1 MAIREAEQVMPA
13 AAPDARPMQAR
24 IWDEVG
30 QEPSD
35 YLRRV
40 HEMLGLPGFDAA
52 ALEALTPCFDLLP
65 YAEAMSRN
73 CLPARDAHDNLLLVL
88 ADPFDPHLRAW
99 AMQRV
104 KPSFAFAFCV
114 PADLVAYLAMHEAAH
129 HALTQVSVGATEA
142 AVGESGVEITLA
154 TLAADVHPV
163 IRLVNSSLYDAL
175 KARASD
181 IHIESTATG
190 LVIKYRIDGVLQT
203 TATAAGT
210 DVAEQVLSRLKV
222 MSDLDI
228 GERRVPQDGRFKAI
242 INQREIDFRVSIMPS
257 IHGED
262 AVLRVLDKQRGEKSA
277 APLRLDAIGHE
288 PDIVEAIRA
297 VAHEPYG
304 LILVTGPTGSGKST
318 TLYATLTEI
327 NTGDE
332 KIITIE
338 DPVEYE
344 LAGVLQIPI
353 NDKKGLTF
361 ARGLRSILRHDP
373 DKILVGEIR
382 DGETAGIA
390 VQAALT
396 GHLVLTSV
404 HANNVFSVLDRFL
417 HMGVDMHSFVDA
429 LLGAVAQR
437 LMRKNCPHCV
447 RDDAPPDDALLH
459 ASALTREQVAGWRF
473 RKGAGCDACRHTGY
487 LGRQPIAEV
496 LRFNDRLKHGFVE
509 RRPLMELKQAA
520 KESGFIPIRQVAL
533 RAVADGRTTLAEVN
547 RVTMVEEMD
556 FEPAS
561 AGPSHGTDAAGGRR
575 PRNSSTAGTRPRR
588 KTSAA
593 PGPDADD
600 A

>member
-1 MAIREAEQVMPA
+1 MAQQAGLREVRTDIGDTRSTQV
-13 AAPDARPMQAR
+13 RL
-24 IWDEVG
+24 WEECG
-30 QEPSD
+30 QEPSV
-35 YLRRV
+35 YLQRV
-40 HEMLGLPGFDAA
+40 ASLTGLR
-52 ALEALTPCFDLLP
+52 ALSAQQLEHMEPCFDLLP
-65 YAEAMSRN
+65 FAEAISRN
-73 CLPARDAHDNLLLVL
+73 CLLVRDDEYHRLLVL
-88 ADPFDPHLRAW
+88 PDPFNRHLRSW
-99 AMQRV
+99 AMQRIKV
-104 KPSFAFAFCV
+104 RFVFAFCV
-114 PADLVAYLAMHEAAH
+114 PSELSAYLAVHESAH
-129 HALTQVSVGATEA
+129 QALTHLSVGDEA
-142 AVGESGVEITLA
+142 NAAADAGMEISLA

-181 IHIESTATG
+181 IHIESTPTG

-203 TATAAGT
+203 TASAAGAE
-210 DVAEQVLSRLKV
+210 VAEQVLSRLKV
-222 MSDLDI
+222 MAELDI
-228 GERRVPQDGRFKAI
+228 GERRVPQDGRFRAI

-262 AVLRVLDKQRGEKSA
+262 AVLRVLDKQRAEQGGAS
-277 APLRLDAIGHE
+277 LRLDSIGHE
-288 PDIVEAIRA
+288 PDIVAAIRSI
-297 VAHEPYG
+297 AHEPYG

-318 TLYATLTEI
+318 SLYATLSEI
-327 NTGDE
+327 NTGEE

-429 LLGAVAQR
+429 LLGAMAQR

-447 RDDAPPDDALLH
+447 RDDEPPDDALLQ
-459 ASALTREQVAGWRF
+459 ASALTREQVREWRF
-473 RKGAGCDACRHTGY
+473 RKGVGCDACRRTGY

-496 LRFNDRLKHGFVE
+496 LRLNDWIKQCFIE
-509 RRPLMELKQAA
+509 RRPMLELKQAA
-520 KESGFIPIRQVAL
+520 QQNGFISLRQVAL

-547 RVTMVEEMD
+547 RVTMID
-556 FEPAS
+556 
-561 AGPSHGTDAAGGRR
+561 
-575 PRNSSTAGTRPRR
+575 
-588 KTSAA
+588 
-593 PGPDADD
+593 
-600 A
+600 

>member
-1 MAIREAEQVMPA
+1 
-13 AAPDARPMQAR
+13 MQAR
-24 IWDEVG
+24 VWEEVG
-30 QEPSD
+30 KEPED
-35 YLRRV
+35 YFRRV
-40 HEMLGLPGFDAA
+40 TGAIGLRGFDAA
-52 ALEALTPCFDLLP
+52 ALEALAPRFDLLP
-65 YAEAMSRN
+65 FAEATARR
-73 CLPARDAHDNLLLVL
+73 CLLAEEHAGAANGASTDGGASADTADRGDRLVLVL
-88 ADPFDPHLRAW
+88 ADPFDAHLRAW
-99 AMQRV
+99 AMQRI
-104 KPSFAFAFCV
+104 KRAFTFAYCV
-114 PADLVAYLAMHEAAH
+114 PADLLAYLAMHEAAH
-129 HALTQVSVGATEA
+129 QALTQIHVGSAEA
-142 AVGESGVEITLA
+142 VAADTGVEITLA

-163 IRLVNSSLYDAL
+163 VRLVNSSLYDAL

-203 TATAAGT
+203 TATAAGI

-222 MSDLDI
+222 MADLDI
-228 GERRVPQDGRFKAI
+228 GERRVPQDGRFKAL

-262 AVLRVLDKQRGEKSA
+262 AVLRVLDKQRGEQSNA
-277 APLRLDAIGHE
+277 ALRLDSIGHE
-288 PDIVEAIRA
+288 PDIVDAIRGI
-297 VAHEPYG
+297 AHEPYG

-318 TLYATLTEI
+318 TLYATLSEI

-404 HANNVFSVLDRFL
+404 HANNVFAVLDRFL
-417 HMGVDMHSFVDA
+417 HMEVDVHSLVEA
-429 LLGAVAQR
+429 LLGAMAQR

-447 RDDAPPDDALLH
+447 RDDVLPDEATLK

-473 RKGAGCDACRHTGY
+473 RKGAGCEACRHTGY

-496 LRFNDRLKHGFVE
+496 LRFNDLLKQCFVE
-509 RRPLMELKQAA
+509 RRPVLELKQVA
-520 KESGFIPIRQVAL
+520 KDSGFVPIREIAL

-547 RVTMVEEMD
+547 RVTKVD
-556 FEPAS
+556 
-561 AGPSHGTDAAGGRR
+561 
-575 PRNSSTAGTRPRR
+575 
-588 KTSAA
+588 
-593 PGPDADD
+593 
-600 A
+600 

>member
-1 MAIREAEQVMPA
+1 MAQTTPMDQSPVRALRPKQQQFWDDAGHDPA
-13 AAPDARPMQAR
+13 
-24 IWDEVG
+24 
-30 QEPSD
+30 D
-35 YLRRV
+35 YLNKV
-40 HEMLGLPGFDAA
+40 KQTIGLAA
-52 ALEALTPCFDLLP
+52 FSAEALETLEPRFDLLP
-65 YAEAMSRN
+65 FGEAMARR
-73 CLPARDAHDNLLLVL
+73 CLLAAGNNARLWLVL
-88 ADPFDPHLRAW
+88 ADPFDPNLRAW
-99 AMQRV
+99 AMHRV
-104 KPSFAFAFCV
+104 KKPFAFAFCV
-114 PADLVAYLAMHEAAH
+114 PTELMAYLALHESAH
-129 HALTQVSVGATEA
+129 QALTQIDVGSQSAATA
-142 AVGESGVEITLA
+142 DAGVEITLA
-154 TLAADVHPV
+154 TLASDVHPV

-190 LVIKYRIDGVLQT
+190 LVIKYRIDGVLQE
-203 TATAAGT
+203 TAAAPGVDT
-210 DVAEQVLSRLKV
+210 AEQVLSRLKV
-222 MSDLDI
+222 MADLDI
-228 GERRVPQDGRFKAI
+228 GERRIPQDGRFKAL

-262 AVLRVLDKQRGEKSA
+262 AVLRVLDKQRGEAGSTT
-277 APLRLDAIGHE
+277 LRLDAIGHE
-288 PDIVEAIRA
+288 PEIVDAIRA
-297 VAHEPYG
+297 IAHEPYG
-304 LILVTGPTGSGKST
+304 LLLVTGPTGSGKST

-344 LAGVLQIPI
+344 LGGVLQIPI

-437 LMRKNCPHCV
+437 LMRRNCPHCI
-447 RDDAPPDDALLH
+447 RDDAPPDDATLR
-459 ASALTREQVAGWRF
+459 ASGLTREQVAAWRF
-473 RKGAGCDACRHTGY
+473 RKGAGCEACRRTGY

-496 LRFNDRLKHGFVE
+496 LRLNDAIKQCFVE
-509 RRPLMELKQAA
+509 RRPIMELKQLALS
-520 KESGFIPIRQVAL
+520 SGFVPIRQIAL

-547 RVTMVEEMD
+547 RVTMVEV
-556 FEPAS
+556 
-561 AGPSHGTDAAGGRR
+561 
-575 PRNSSTAGTRPRR
+575 
-588 KTSAA
+588 
-593 PGPDADD
+593 
-600 A
+600 

>member
-1 MAIREAEQVMPA
+1 MEQPTETPVRAQRPNQQQFWDDAGHDPA
-13 AAPDARPMQAR
+13 
-24 IWDEVG
+24 
-30 QEPSD
+30 D
-35 YLRRV
+35 YLTRV
-40 HEMLGLPGFDAA
+40 TQTIGLTGFAA
-52 ALEALTPCFDLLP
+52 EALETLEPRFDLLP
-65 YAEAMSRN
+65 FGEAMSRR
-73 CLPARDAHDNLLLVL
+73 CLLAAASDARLWLVL
-88 ADPFDPHLRAW
+88 ADPFDPNLRAW

-104 KPSFAFAFCV
+104 KKPFAFAFCV
-114 PADLVAYLAMHEAAH
+114 PAELMAFLALHESAH
-129 HALTQVSVGATEA
+129 QALTHISVDTKSAATSEA
-142 AVGESGVEITLA
+142 GVEITLA

-181 IHIESTATG
+181 IHIESTAAG
-190 LVIKYRIDGVLQT
+190 LVIKYRIDGVLQE
-203 TATAAGT
+203 TASAPGVDT
-210 DVAEQVLSRLKV
+210 AEQVLSRLKV
-222 MSDLDI
+222 MADLDI
-228 GERRVPQDGRFKAI
+228 GERRIPQDGRFKAVI
-242 INQREIDFRVSIMPS
+242 SQREIDFRVSIMPS

-262 AVLRVLDKQRGEKSA
+262 AVLRVLDKQRGEA
-277 APLRLDAIGHE
+277 GATALRLDAIGHE
-288 PDIVEAIRA
+288 PEIVDAIRA
-297 VAHEPYG
+297 IAHEPYG
-304 LILVTGPTGSGKST
+304 LLLVTGPTGSGKST

-344 LAGVLQIPI
+344 LPGVLQIPI

-437 LMRKNCPHCV
+437 LMRKNCPHCA
-447 RDDAPPDDALLH
+447 RDDTPPDEATLR
-459 ASALTREQVAGWRF
+459 ASGLTPEQVALWRF
-473 RKGAGCDACRHTGY
+473 RKGAGCDACRRTGY

-496 LRFNDRLKHGFVE
+496 LRLNDAIKQCFVE
-509 RRPLMELKQAA
+509 RRPIMELKALA
-520 KESGFIPIRQVAL
+520 HASGFVPIRQIAL

-547 RVTMVEEMD
+547 RVTMVE
-556 FEPAS
+556 A
-561 AGPSHGTDAAGGRR
+561 
-575 PRNSSTAGTRPRR
+575 
-588 KTSAA
+588 
-593 PGPDADD
+593 
-600 A
+600 

>member
-1 MAIREAEQVMPA
+1 MEQTTDTPAKANPVRDPRPKQQQFWDEAEHDGA
-13 AAPDARPMQAR
+13 
-24 IWDEVG
+24 
-30 QEPSD
+30 D
-35 YLRRV
+35 YLKKV
-40 HEMLGLPGFDAA
+40 TQTIGLRGFDAT
-52 ALEALTPCFDLLP
+52 ALETLEPRFDLLP
-65 YAEAMSRN
+65 FGEAMSRR
-73 CLPARDAHDNLLLVL
+73 CLLAADSDARLWFVL
-88 ADPFDPHLRAW
+88 ADPFDPPLRAW

-104 KPSFAFAFCV
+104 KKPFAFAFCV
-114 PADLVAYLAMHEAAH
+114 PGELMAYLALHESAH
-129 HALTQVSVGATEA
+129 QALTQVNVDSKTGNA
-142 AVGESGVEITLA
+142 AAAGVEITLA
-154 TLAADVHPV
+154 TLSADVHPV

-175 KARASD
+175 RARASD

-190 LVIKYRIDGVLQT
+190 LVIKYRIDGVLQE
-203 TATAAGT
+203 TASAPGT

-222 MSDLDI
+222 MAELDI
-228 GERRVPQDGRFKAI
+228 GERRIPQDGRFKAF

-262 AVLRVLDKQRGEKSA
+262 AVLRVLDKQRGDANSTT
-277 APLRLDAIGHE
+277 LRLDGLGHD
-288 PDIVEAIRA
+288 PDTVASIRSIA
-297 VAHEPYG
+297 REPYG
-304 LILVTGPTGSGKST
+304 LLLVTGPTGSGKST

-447 RDDAPPDDALLH
+447 RDDEVPDDATLL
-459 ASALTREQVAGWRF
+459 ASALTREQVAHWRF
-473 RKGAGCDACRHTGY
+473 RRGAGCEACRRTGY

-496 LRFNDRLKHGFVE
+496 LRMNDAIKQCFVE
-509 RRPLMELKQAA
+509 RRPLIELKQLANR
-520 KESGFIPIRQVAL
+520 SGFVPIRQIAL

-547 RVTMVEEMD
+547 RVTIV
-556 FEPAS
+556 EPA
-561 AGPSHGTDAAGGRR
+561 
-575 PRNSSTAGTRPRR
+575 
-588 KTSAA
+588 
-593 PGPDADD
+593 
-600 A
+600 

>member
-1 MAIREAEQVMPA
+1 MANSTAVK
-13 AAPDARPMQAR
+13 APQPDDNDRRSMQAR
-24 IWDEVG
+24 MWEAAG
-30 QEPSD
+30 QQTAD
-35 YLRRV
+35 YLQRV
-40 HEMLGLPGFDAA
+40 NRTIGLRGLDAA
-52 ALEALTPCFDLLP
+52 QLDATTPSFDLLP
-65 YAEAMSRN
+65 FAEAM
-73 CLPARDAHDNLLLVL
+73 ARHCVLVREAPKDDDDHGGLLLVL
-88 ADPFDPHLRAW
+88 ADPFDAHLRAW

-104 KPSFAFAFCV
+104 KKLFAFAFCV
-114 PADLVAYLAMHEAAH
+114 PDDLSAYLAMHEATQR
-129 HALTQVSVGATEA
+129 ALTNVSMDA
-142 AVGESGVEITLA
+142 AQAVNPDAGVEITLA

-175 KARASD
+175 RARASD

-190 LVIKYRIDGVLQT
+190 LVIKYRIDGVLQS
-203 TATAAGT
+203 TASASGT
-210 DVAEQVLSRLKV
+210 EVAEQVLSRLKV

-262 AVLRVLDKQRGEKSA
+262 AVLRVLDKQRGEQSA
-277 APLRLDAIGHE
+277 APLRIDAIGHE
-288 PDIVEAIRA
+288 SDIVEAIRV

-304 LILVTGPTGSGKST
+304 LVLVTGPTGSGKST
-318 TLYATLTEI
+318 TLYATLSEI
-327 NTGDE
+327 NTGEE

-344 LAGVLQIPI
+344 LEGVLQIPV

-429 LLGAVAQR
+429 LLGVVAQR
-437 LMRKNCPHCV
+437 LMRKNCPHCL
-447 RDDAPPDDALLH
+447 RADEPPDDALLQ
-459 ASALTREQVAGWRF
+459 ASGLTREQVKGWNFQR
-473 RKGAGCDACRHTGY
+473 GAGCEACRKTGY

-496 LRFNDRLKHGFVE
+496 LRFNDLIKQCFVE
-509 RRPLMELKQAA
+509 RRPVLELKQVARD
-520 KESGFIPIRQVAL
+520 SGFIPIRHVAL

-547 RVTMVEEMD
+547 RVTIVD
-556 FEPAS
+556 
-561 AGPSHGTDAAGGRR
+561 
-575 PRNSSTAGTRPRR
+575 
-588 KTSAA
+588 
-593 PGPDADD
+593 
-600 A
+600 

>member
-1 MAIREAEQVMPA
+1 MNEVAS
-13 AAPDARPMQAR
+13 APARPRQQQV
-24 IWDEVG
+24 WDDAG
-30 QEPSD
+30 HDSAD
-35 YLRRV
+35 YLATVAR
-40 HEMLGLPGFDAA
+40 MLHLRGFDAA
-52 ALEALTPCFDLLP
+52 ALETLEPRFDLL
-65 YAEAMSRN
+65 AFGDAVSRKCVLAADSQSTEAK
-73 CLPARDAHDNLLLVL
+73 LWLVL
-88 ADPFDPHLRAW
+88 ADPFDPLLRAW
-99 AMQRV
+99 AMNRV
-104 KPSFAFAFCV
+104 KKPFAFAFCV
-114 PADLVAYLAMHEAAH
+114 PSELMAFLALHESAH
-129 HALTQVSVGATEA
+129 QALTQISVEGQPA
-142 AVGESGVEITLA
+142 AIADAGVEITLA

-190 LVIKYRIDGVLQT
+190 LVIKYRIDGVLQE
-203 TATAAGT
+203 TATASGIDT
-210 DVAEQVLSRLKV
+210 AEQVLSRLKV
-222 MSDLDI
+222 MADLDI
-228 GERRVPQDGRFKAI
+228 GERRIPQDGRFKAI
-242 INQREIDFRVSIMPS
+242 INKREIDFRVSIMPS

-262 AVLRVLDKQRGEKSA
+262 AVLRVLDKQRGEASA
-277 APLRLDAIGHE
+277 SALRLDSIGHE
-288 PDIVEAIRA
+288 PEIVSAIRQIA
-297 VAHEPYG
+297 REPYG
-304 LILVTGPTGSGKST
+304 LLLVTGPTGSGKST

-382 DGETAGIA
+382 DGETANIA

-437 LMRKNCPHCV
+437 LMRKNCPHCI
-447 RDDAPPDDALLH
+447 RDDDPPDDALLR
-459 ASALTREQVAGWRF
+459 ASALTREQVAHWRF
-473 RKGAGCDACRHTGY
+473 RRGAGCDMCRRTGY

-496 LRFNDRLKHGFVE
+496 LRLNDAIKQCFVE
-509 RRPLMELKQAA
+509 RRPIMELKRLALD
-520 KESGFIPIRQVAL
+520 SGFVPIRQIAL

-547 RVTMVEEMD
+547 RVTIVE
-556 FEPAS
+556 
-561 AGPSHGTDAAGGRR
+561 
-575 PRNSSTAGTRPRR
+575 N
-588 KTSAA
+588 
-593 PGPDADD
+593 
-600 A
+600 

>member
-1 MAIREAEQVMPA
+1 MEQTTDTPAKANPVRDPRPKQQRFWDEAEHDGA
-13 AAPDARPMQAR
+13 
-24 IWDEVG
+24 
-30 QEPSD
+30 D
-35 YLRRV
+35 YLMKV
-40 HEMLGLPGFDAA
+40 TQTIGLRGFDAT
-52 ALEALTPCFDLLP
+52 ALETLEPRFDLLP
-65 YAEAMSRN
+65 FGEAMSRR
-73 CLPARDAHDNLLLVL
+73 CLLAADRDARLWFVL
-88 ADPFDPHLRAW
+88 ADPFDPPLRAW

-104 KPSFAFAFCV
+104 KKPFAFAFCV
-114 PADLVAYLAMHEAAH
+114 PGELMAYLALHESAH
-129 HALTQVSVGATEA
+129 QALTQVNVDSKTGNA
-142 AVGESGVEITLA
+142 AAAGVEITLA
-154 TLAADVHPV
+154 TLSADVHPV

-175 KARASD
+175 RARASD

-190 LVIKYRIDGVLQT
+190 LVIKYRIDGVLQE
-203 TATAAGT
+203 TASAPGT

-222 MSDLDI
+222 MAELDI
-228 GERRVPQDGRFKAI
+228 GERRIPQDGRFKAF

-262 AVLRVLDKQRGEKSA
+262 AVLRVLDKQRGDANSTT
-277 APLRLDAIGHE
+277 LRLDGLGHD
-288 PDIVEAIRA
+288 PDTVASIRSIA
-297 VAHEPYG
+297 REPYG
-304 LILVTGPTGSGKST
+304 LLLVTGPTGSGKST

-447 RDDAPPDDALLH
+447 RDDEVPDDATLL
-459 ASALTREQVAGWRF
+459 ASALTREQVAHWRF
-473 RKGAGCDACRHTGY
+473 RRGAGCEACRRTGY

-496 LRFNDRLKHGFVE
+496 LRMNDAIKQCFVE
-509 RRPLMELKQAA
+509 RRPLIELKQLANR
-520 KESGFIPIRQVAL
+520 SGFVPIRQIAL

-547 RVTMVEEMD
+547 RVTIV
-556 FEPAS
+556 EPA
-561 AGPSHGTDAAGGRR
+561 
-575 PRNSSTAGTRPRR
+575 
-588 KTSAA
+588 
-593 PGPDADD
+593 
-600 A
+600 

>member
-1 MAIREAEQVMPA
+1 MAQQAELREVRTEISDTRSTQV
-13 AAPDARPMQAR
+13 RL
-24 IWDEVG
+24 WEECG
-30 QEPSD
+30 QEPSV
-35 YLRRV
+35 YLQRV
-40 HEMLGLPGFDAA
+40 ASLTGLR
-52 ALEALTPCFDLLP
+52 ALSAQQLEGMEPCFDLLP
-65 YAEAMSRN
+65 FAEAISRN
-73 CLPARDAHDNLLLVL
+73 CLLVRDDEYHRLLVL
-88 ADPFDPHLRAW
+88 PDPFNRHLRSW
-99 AMQRV
+99 AMQRIKV
-104 KPSFAFAFCV
+104 RFVFAFCV
-114 PADLVAYLAMHEAAH
+114 PSELSAYLAVHESAH
-129 HALTQVSVGATEA
+129 QALTHLSVGEEA
-142 AVGESGVEITLA
+142 NAAADAGMEISLA

-181 IHIESTATG
+181 IHIESTPTG
-190 LVIKYRIDGVLQT
+190 LVIKYRIDGVLQ
-203 TATAAGT
+203 ATASAAGAE
-210 DVAEQVLSRLKV
+210 VAEQVLSRLKV
-222 MSDLDI
+222 MAELDI
-228 GERRVPQDGRFKAI
+228 GERRVPQDGRFRAI

-262 AVLRVLDKQRGEKSA
+262 AVLRVLDKQRAEQGGAS
-277 APLRLDAIGHE
+277 LRLDSIGHE
-288 PDIVEAIRA
+288 PDIVAAIRSI
-297 VAHEPYG
+297 AHEPYG

-318 TLYATLTEI
+318 SLYATLSEI
-327 NTGDE
+327 NTGEE

-429 LLGAVAQR
+429 LLGAMAQR

-447 RDDAPPDDALLH
+447 RDDEAPDDALLQ
-459 ASALTREQVAGWRF
+459 ASALTREQVREWRF
-473 RKGAGCDACRHTGY
+473 RKGVGCDACRRTGY

-496 LRFNDRLKHGFVE
+496 LRMNDWIKQCFIE
-509 RRPLMELKQAA
+509 RRPMLELKQAA
-520 KESGFIPIRQVAL
+520 QQNGFISLRQVAL
-533 RAVADGRTTLAEVN
+533 RAVADGRSTLAEVN
-547 RVTMVEEMD
+547 RVTMID
-556 FEPAS
+556 
-561 AGPSHGTDAAGGRR
+561 
-575 PRNSSTAGTRPRR
+575 
-588 KTSAA
+588 
-593 PGPDADD
+593 
-600 A
+600 

>member
-1 MAIREAEQVMPA
+1 MEQAVRVSRQQLA
-13 AAPDARPMQAR
+13 
-24 IWDEVG
+24 WDEAQHDPG
-30 QEPSD
+30 D

-40 HEMLGLPGFDAA
+40 ASTLGLRGVDAA
-52 ALEALTPCFDLLP
+52 ALDTLHPRFDLLSFGD
-65 YAEAMSRN
+65 AM
-73 CLPARDAHDNLLLVL
+73 ARRCLLVEEAHEAGETDAKRWLLL
-88 ADPFDPHLRAW
+88 ADPFDANLRTW
-99 AMQRV
+99 AMNRV
-104 KPSFAFAFCV
+104 KASFAFAFCV
-114 PADLVAYLAMHEAAH
+114 PEELMTFLARHESAH
-129 HALTQVSVGATEA
+129 QALTQVSVAGTSATA
-142 AVGESGVEITLA
+142 DAGLEITLA

-175 KARASD
+175 RARASD
-181 IHIESTATG
+181 IHIESTKTG
-190 LVIKYRIDGVLQT
+190 LVIKYRIDGVLQE
-203 TATAAGT
+203 TASAPGT
-210 DVAEQVLSRLKV
+210 DTAEQVLSRLKV
-222 MSDLDI
+222 MADLDI
-228 GERRVPQDGRFKAI
+228 GERRIPQDGRFKAL

-262 AVLRVLDKQRGEKSA
+262 AVLRVLDKQRGDAGNSA
-277 APLRLDAIGHE
+277 LRLDSIGHE
-288 PDIVEAIRA
+288 PEIVAAIRA
-297 VAHEPYG
+297 IAHEPYG
-304 LILVTGPTGSGKST
+304 LLLVTGPTGSGKST

-344 LAGVLQIPI
+344 LPGVLQIPI

-429 LLGAVAQR
+429 L
-437 LMRKNCPHCV
+437 
-447 RDDAPPDDALLH
+447 H

-473 RKGAGCDACRHTGY
+473 CRGAGCEACRRTGY

-496 LRFNDRLKHGFVE
+496 LRLNDAIKQCFVE
-509 RRPLMELKQAA
+509 RRPIMELKQLAQD
-520 KESGFIPIRQVAL
+520 SGFLPLRAIAL

-547 RVTMVEEMD
+547 RVTMVE
-556 FEPAS
+556 P
-561 AGPSHGTDAAGGRR
+561 
-575 PRNSSTAGTRPRR
+575 
-588 KTSAA
+588 
-593 PGPDADD
+593 
-600 A
+600 

>member
-1 MAIREAEQVMPA
+1 VNIVNTIAGTPNLTTPNPDSRSRQQQVWDDAEHDPV
-13 AAPDARPMQAR
+13 
-24 IWDEVG
+24 
-30 QEPSD
+30 D
-35 YLRRV
+35 YLHSVSR
-40 HEMLGLPGFDAA
+40 MLGLRCFDAQ
-52 ALEALTPCFDLLP
+52 ALEALEPRFDLL
-65 YAEAMSRN
+65 AFGEAMSRK
-73 CLPARDAHDNLLLVL
+73 CLLATGAGAEAGPNADARLWCVL
-88 ADPFDPHLRAW
+88 ADPFDPHLRMW
-99 AMQRV
+99 AINRV
-104 KPSFAFAFCV
+104 KKHFAFACCV
-114 PADLVAYLAMHEAAH
+114 PAELMAYLALHESAH
-129 HALTQVSVGATEA
+129 QALTQVSMDSTATAAAEA
-142 AVGESGVEITLA
+142 GVEITLA

-175 KARASD
+175 RARASD
-181 IHIESTATG
+181 IHIESTAAG
-190 LVIKYRIDGVLQT
+190 LVIKYRIDGVLQE
-203 TATAAGT
+203 TASAPGT
-210 DVAEQVLSRLKV
+210 DTAEQVLSRLKV
-222 MSDLDI
+222 MADLDI
-228 GERRVPQDGRFKAI
+228 GERRIPQDGRFKAL

-262 AVLRVLDKQRGEKSA
+262 AVLRVLDKQRGESGNA
-277 APLRLDAIGHE
+277 ALRLDAIGHE
-288 PDIVEAIRA
+288 PEIVESIRTI
-297 VAHEPYG
+297 AHEPYG
-304 LILVTGPTGSGKST
+304 LLLVTGPTGSGKST

-344 LAGVLQIPI
+344 LPGVLQIPI

-437 LMRKNCPHCV
+437 LMRRNCPHCV
-447 RDDAPPDDALLH
+447 RDDVMPDDALLH
-459 ASALTREQVAGWRF
+459 ASGLTREQVADWRF
-473 RKGAGCDACRHTGY
+473 RKGVGCDACRRTGY

-496 LRFNDRLKHGFVE
+496 LRLNDAIKQCFVE
-509 RRPLMELKQAA
+509 RRPVAELKQLALQ
-520 KESGFIPIRQVAL
+520 SGFVPIRHIAL

-547 RVTMVEEMD
+547 RVTMVE
-556 FEPAS
+556 
-561 AGPSHGTDAAGGRR
+561 T
-575 PRNSSTAGTRPRR
+575 
-588 KTSAA
+588 
-593 PGPDADD
+593 
-600 A
+600 

>member
-1 MAIREAEQVMPA
+1 MRSRQQRLWDEAEHDPL
-13 AAPDARPMQAR
+13 
-24 IWDEVG
+24 
-30 QEPSD
+30 D
-35 YLRRV
+35 YLKLV
-40 HEMLGLPGFDAA
+40 TQAIGLTGFDAET
-52 ALEALTPCFDLLP
+52 LETLEPRFDLLSFG
-65 YAEAMSRN
+65 EAMSRK
-73 CLPARDAHDNLLLVL
+73 CLLAADPAARLWLVL
-88 ADPFDPHLRAW
+88 ADPFDPLLRTW
-99 AMQRV
+99 AIHRV
-104 KPSFAFAFCV
+104 KKPFAFAFCV
-114 PADLVAYLAMHEAAH
+114 PAELMAYLALHESAH
-129 HALTQVSVGATEA
+129 QALTQIDVGGKTVA
-142 AVGESGVEITLA
+142 ADTGVEITLA
-154 TLAADVHPV
+154 TLASDVHPV

-190 LVIKYRIDGVLQT
+190 LVIKYRIDGVLQE
-203 TATAAGT
+203 TAAAPGIDT
-210 DVAEQVLSRLKV
+210 AEQVLSRLKV
-222 MSDLDI
+222 MADLDI
-228 GERRVPQDGRFKAI
+228 GERRIPQDGRFKAL

-262 AVLRVLDKQRGEKSA
+262 AVLRVLDKQRGEGSSNA
-277 APLRLDAIGHE
+277 LRLDSIGHE
-288 PDIVEAIRA
+288 PEIVDAIR
-297 VAHEPYG
+297 VIAHEPYG
-304 LILVTGPTGSGKST
+304 LLLVTGPTGSGKST

-417 HMGVDMHSFVDA
+417 HMGVDMHSFIDA

-437 LMRKNCPHCV
+437 LMRKNCPHCIT
-447 RDDAPPDDALLH
+447 DDTPPDDATLRL
-459 ASALTREQVAGWRF
+459 SGLTREQVAGWRF
-473 RKGAGCDACRHTGY
+473 RRGAGCEMCRRTGY

-496 LRFNDRLKHGFVE
+496 LRLNDAIKQCFVE
-509 RRPLMELKQAA
+509 RRPIMELKQLAYQ
-520 KESGFIPIRQVAL
+520 SGFVPIRQIAL

-547 RVTMVEEMD
+547 RVTMVE
-556 FEPAS
+556 A
-561 AGPSHGTDAAGGRR
+561 
-575 PRNSSTAGTRPRR
+575 
-588 KTSAA
+588 
-593 PGPDADD
+593 
-600 A
+600 

>member
-1 MAIREAEQVMPA
+1 MAQLLHAQTAANTAAPALKAEDE
-13 AAPDARPMQAR
+13 APDARNMQAR
-24 IWDEVG
+24 LWDEA
-30 QEPSD
+30 EHDPSV
-35 YLRRV
+35 YLQRV
-40 HEMLGLPGFDAA
+40 A
-52 ALEALTPCFDLLP
+52 ALTGLRGLDAEELEAMEPCFDRLP
-65 YAEAMSRN
+65 FAEAISRN
-73 CLPARDAHDNLLLVL
+73 CVLIRDGDGHRFFALP
-88 ADPFDPHLRAW
+88 DPFDRHLRAW
-99 AMQRV
+99 AMQRI
-104 KPSFAFAFCV
+104 KAGFAFAFCV
-114 PADLVAYLAMHEAAH
+114 PADLLAYLAVHESAH
-129 HALTQVSVGATEA
+129 QALTQISVGDASSATAEA
-142 AVGESGVEITLA
+142 GMEISLA

-203 TATAAGT
+203 TASTSGV

-228 GERRVPQDGRFKAI
+228 GERRVPQDGRFRAI

-262 AVLRVLDKQRGEKSA
+262 AVLRVLDKQRGDSGSTS
-277 APLRLDAIGHE
+277 LRLDAIGHE
-288 PDIVEAIRA
+288 PDIVEALRA

-327 NTGDE
+327 NTGEE

-344 LAGVLQIPI
+344 LPGVLQIPI

-429 LLGAVAQR
+429 LLGAMAQR

-447 RDDAPPDDALLH
+447 RDDAAPDDALLH
-459 ASALTREQVAGWRF
+459 GSALTREQVRDWRF
-473 RKGAGCDACRHTGY
+473 RKGVGCEACRRTGY
-487 LGRQPIAEV
+487 LGRQPIGEV
-496 LRFNDRLKHGFVE
+496 LRLNDRIKQCFVE
-509 RRPLMELKQAA
+509 RRPMVELKEAA
-520 KESGFIPIRQVAL
+520 QQSGFIPIRQVAL

-547 RVTMVEEMD
+547 RVTMIE
-556 FEPAS
+556 
-561 AGPSHGTDAAGGRR
+561 
-575 PRNSSTAGTRPRR
+575 
-588 KTSAA
+588 
-593 PGPDADD
+593 
-600 A
+600 

>member
-1 MAIREAEQVMPA
+1 VNTTA
-13 AAPDARPMQAR
+13 DALRQSNPRHDSRSRQQQ
-24 IWDEVG
+24 IWDDAQHDPAE
-30 QEPSD
+30 
-35 YLRRV
+35 YLQSVTRV
-40 HEMLGLPGFDAA
+40 LHLPGFDAQV
-52 ALEALTPCFDLLP
+52 LETLQPRFDLLP
-65 YAEAMSRN
+65 FGEAMSRK
-73 CLPARDAHDNLLLVL
+73 CLLAEAAGVATSADADAGSRLWCVL

-99 AMQRV
+99 TMNRV
-104 KPSFAFAFCV
+104 KKRFAFAFSV
-114 PADLVAYLAMHEAAH
+114 PDELAAYLASHESSH
-129 HALTQVSVGATEA
+129 QALTQISVDGATA
-142 AVGESGVEITLA
+142 ISADTGVEITLA

-163 IRLVNSSLYDAL
+163 VRLVNSSLYDAL

-190 LVIKYRIDGVLQT
+190 LVIKYRIDGVLQE
-203 TATAAGT
+203 TASAPGIDT
-210 DVAEQVLSRLKV
+210 AEQVLSRLKV
-222 MSDLDI
+222 MAELDI
-228 GERRVPQDGRFKAI
+228 GERRIPQDGRFKAF

-262 AVLRVLDKQRGEKSA
+262 AVLRVLDKQRGEAGST
-277 APLRLDAIGHE
+277 LRLDSIGHE
-288 PDIVEAIRA
+288 PEIVEAIR
-297 VAHEPYG
+297 VIAHEPYG
-304 LILVTGPTGSGKST
+304 LLLVTGPTGSGKST

-344 LAGVLQIPI
+344 LPGVLQIPI

-437 LMRKNCPHCV
+437 LMRKNCPHCI
-447 RDDAPPDDALLH
+447 RNDAMPDEATLR
-459 ASALTREQVAGWRF
+459 ASGLTPDQVANWRF
-473 RKGAGCDACRHTGY
+473 RKGMGCDACRRTGY

-496 LRFNDRLKHGFVE
+496 LRLNDALKQCFVE
-509 RRPLMELKQAA
+509 RRPVAELKKLALQ
-520 KESGFIPIRQVAL
+520 SGFVPIRQIAL
-533 RAVADGRTTLAEVN
+533 RAVADGRTTLTEVN
-547 RVTMVEEMD
+547 RVTMVE
-556 FEPAS
+556 
-561 AGPSHGTDAAGGRR
+561 T
-575 PRNSSTAGTRPRR
+575 
-588 KTSAA
+588 
-593 PGPDADD
+593 
-600 A
+600 

>member
-1 MAIREAEQVMPA
+1 MEQDDVVGTDDA
-13 AAPDARPMQAR
+13 TQPDTRPMQVR
-24 IWDEVG
+24 VWEESDE
-30 QEPSD
+30 QPRE

-40 HEMLGLPGFDAA
+40 SELIGLRGVDGHQLETMAPRFDA
-52 ALEALTPCFDLLP
+52 LP
-65 YAEAMSRN
+65 FAEAMGHHCVLMEDDQR
-73 CLPARDAHDNLLLVL
+73 HLLLVL
-88 ADPFDPHLRAW
+88 SDPFDPNVRSW
-99 AMQRV
+99 AMQRI
-104 KPSFAFAFCV
+104 KPLFAFAFCV
-114 PADLVAYLAMHEAAH
+114 PADLSTLLAAH
-129 HALTQVSVGATEA
+129 EGQHQALTQLNVGDGQA
-142 AVGESGVEITLA
+142 AVADTGVEITLA
-154 TLAADVHPV
+154 TLAADVSPV

-181 IHIESTATG
+181 IHVESTATG

-203 TATAAGT
+203 TATASGLEI
-210 DVAEQVLSRLKV
+210 AEQVLSRMKV
-222 MSDLDI
+222 MADLDI
-228 GERRVPQDGRFKAI
+228 GERRIPQDGRFKAF

-262 AVLRVLDKQRGEKSA
+262 AVLRVLDKQRGEKGDA
-277 APLRLDAIGHE
+277 VLRLDSIGHE
-288 PDIVEAIRA
+288 ADIVNAIRTI
-297 VAHEPYG
+297 AHEPYG

-327 NTGDE
+327 NTGEE

-437 LMRKNCPHCV
+437 LMRKNCPHCLCE
-447 RDDAPPDDALLH
+447 DAQPDDALLL
-459 ASALTREQVAGWRF
+459 ASALTRDDVAGWKF
-473 RKGAGCDACRHTGY
+473 RKGAGCDACRRTGY

-496 LRFNDRLKHGFVE
+496 LRLNDRIKQCFLE
-509 RRPLMELKQAA
+509 RRPIVELKQAA
-520 KESGFIPIRQVAL
+520 YESGFIPIRRVAL

-547 RVTMVEEMD
+547 RVTIVE
-556 FEPAS
+556 
-561 AGPSHGTDAAGGRR
+561 
-575 PRNSSTAGTRPRR
+575 
-588 KTSAA
+588 
-593 PGPDADD
+593 
-600 A
+600 

>member
-1 MAIREAEQVMPA
+1 MEQA
-13 AAPDARPMQAR
+13 AHIAPDTRTRQQR
-24 IWDEVG
+24 FWDDADHD
-30 QEPSD
+30 PAD
-35 YLRRV
+35 YLNNV
-40 HEMLGLPGFDAA
+40 TATLGLRGFDAQ
-52 ALEALTPCFDLLP
+52 ALETLTPRFDLLSFGD
-65 YAEAMSRN
+65 AMSRK
-73 CLPARDAHDNLLLVL
+73 CLLADDPGAHLWLVL
-88 ADPFDPHLRAW
+88 ADPFDANMRAW
-99 AMQRV
+99 AMNRV
-104 KPSFAFAFCV
+104 KKPFAFAFCV
-114 PADLVAYLAMHEAAH
+114 PAELMAYLALHESAH
-129 HALTQVSVGATEA
+129 QALTQISVEGKSSASA
-142 AVGESGVEITLA
+142 DAGVEITLA

-175 KARASD
+175 RARASD
-181 IHIESTATG
+181 IHIESTAAG
-190 LVIKYRIDGVLQT
+190 LVIKYRIDGVLQE
-203 TATAAGT
+203 TASAPGIDT
-210 DVAEQVLSRLKV
+210 AEQVLSRLKV
-222 MSDLDI
+222 MADLDI
-228 GERRVPQDGRFKAI
+228 GERRIPQDGRFKAI

-262 AVLRVLDKQRGEKSA
+262 AVLRVLDKQRGEA
-277 APLRLDAIGHE
+277 GATALRLDSIGHE
-288 PDIVEAIRA
+288 PEIVEAIRTI
-297 VAHEPYG
+297 AHEPYG
-304 LILVTGPTGSGKST
+304 LLLVTGPTGSGKST

-344 LAGVLQIPI
+344 LPGVLQIPI

-447 RDDAPPDDALLH
+447 RDDDPPDDALLR
-459 ASALTREQVAGWRF
+459 ASALTREEIAGWRF
-473 RKGAGCDACRHTGY
+473 RKGAGCEACRRTGY

-496 LRFNDRLKHGFVE
+496 LRLNDAIKQCFVE
-509 RRPLMELKQAA
+509 RRPIVELKQLAYQ
-520 KESGFIPIRQVAL
+520 SGFVPLRGIAL

-547 RVTMVEEMD
+547 RVTMVE
-556 FEPAS
+556 
-561 AGPSHGTDAAGGRR
+561 G
-575 PRNSSTAGTRPRR
+575 
-588 KTSAA
+588 
-593 PGPDADD
+593 
-600 A
+600 

>member
-1 MAIREAEQVMPA
+1 VDKTLAEAAGPGLRARQQQLWDEAEHDPA
-13 AAPDARPMQAR
+13 
-24 IWDEVG
+24 
-30 QEPSD
+30 D

-40 HEMLGLPGFDAA
+40 TQTIGLTGFDAET
-52 ALEALTPCFDLLP
+52 LETLEPRFDLLP
-65 YAEAMSRN
+65 FGESMSRK
-73 CLPARDAHDNLLLVL
+73 CLLATDPAQHLWLIL
-88 ADPFDPHLRAW
+88 ADPFDPLLRTW
-99 AMQRV
+99 AINRV
-104 KPSFAFAFCV
+104 KKPFAFAFCV
-114 PADLVAYLAMHEAAH
+114 PAELMTYLALHESAH
-129 HALTQVSVGATEA
+129 QALTQFDVGGTAVA
-142 AVGESGVEITLA
+142 ADTGVEITLA
-154 TLAADVHPV
+154 TLASDVHPV

-190 LVIKYRIDGVLQT
+190 LVIKYRIDGVLQE
-203 TATAAGT
+203 TAVAPGT
-210 DVAEQVLSRLKV
+210 DTAEQVLSRLKV
-222 MSDLDI
+222 MADLDI
-228 GERRVPQDGRFKAI
+228 GERRIPQDGRFKAL

-262 AVLRVLDKQRGEKSA
+262 AVLRVLDKQRGEAGSTA
-277 APLRLDAIGHE
+277 LRLDSIGHE
-288 PDIVEAIRA
+288 PEIVEAIRA
-297 VAHEPYG
+297 IAHEPYG
-304 LILVTGPTGSGKST
+304 LLLVTGPTGSGKST

-447 RDDAPPDDALLH
+447 RDDEPPDDATLH
-459 ASALTREQVAGWRF
+459 ASGLTREQVAHWRF
-473 RKGAGCDACRHTGY
+473 RRGAGCEACRRTGY

-496 LRFNDRLKHGFVE
+496 LRLNDAIKQCFVE
-509 RRPLMELKQAA
+509 RRPIMELKQLAYD
-520 KESGFIPIRQVAL
+520 SGFVPIRQIAL

-547 RVTMVEEMD
+547 RVTMVE
-556 FEPAS
+556 
-561 AGPSHGTDAAGGRR
+561 G
-575 PRNSSTAGTRPRR
+575 
-588 KTSAA
+588 
-593 PGPDADD
+593 
-600 A
+600 

>member
-1 MAIREAEQVMPA
+1 MEHA
-13 AAPDARPMQAR
+13 ARTAPDTRTRQQR
-24 IWDEVG
+24 VWDEADHD
-30 QEPSD
+30 PAD
-35 YLRRV
+35 YLQSV
-40 HEMLGLPGFDAA
+40 TATLGLRGFDAQ
-52 ALEALTPCFDLLP
+52 ALETLTPRFDLLSFGD
-65 YAEAMSRN
+65 AMSRK
-73 CLPARDAHDNLLLVL
+73 CLLADDPAAHLWLVL
-88 ADPFDPHLRAW
+88 ADPFDASARAW
-99 AMQRV
+99 AMNRV
-104 KPSFAFAFCV
+104 KRPFAFAFCV
-114 PADLVAYLAMHEAAH
+114 PAELMAFLALHESAH
-129 HALTQVSVGATEA
+129 QALTQISVEGKSAIA
-142 AVGESGVEITLA
+142 DAGVEITLA

-175 KARASD
+175 RARASD

-190 LVIKYRIDGVLQT
+190 LVIKYRIDGVLQE
-203 TATAAGT
+203 TASAPGVDT
-210 DVAEQVLSRLKV
+210 AEQVLSRLKV
-222 MSDLDI
+222 MADLDI
-228 GERRVPQDGRFKAI
+228 GERRIPQDGRFKAI

-262 AVLRVLDKQRGEKSA
+262 AVLRVLDKQRGEA
-277 APLRLDAIGHE
+277 GATALRLDSIGHE
-288 PDIVEAIRA
+288 PEIVEAIRTI
-297 VAHEPYG
+297 AHEPYG
-304 LILVTGPTGSGKST
+304 LLLVTGPTGSGKST

-344 LAGVLQIPI
+344 LPGVLQIPI

-447 RDDAPPDDALLH
+447 RDDIPPDDGLLR
-459 ASALTREQVAGWRF
+459 ASALTREQVADWRF
-473 RKGAGCDACRHTGY
+473 RKGAGCEACRRTGY

-496 LRFNDRLKHGFVE
+496 LRLNDAIKQCFVE
-509 RRPLMELKQAA
+509 RRPIVELKQIAYA
-520 KESGFIPIRQVAL
+520 SGFKPIRQIAL

-547 RVTMVEEMD
+547 RVTMVE
-556 FEPAS
+556 
-561 AGPSHGTDAAGGRR
+561 T
-575 PRNSSTAGTRPRR
+575 
-588 KTSAA
+588 
-593 PGPDADD
+593 
-600 A
+600 